1 MGIRDKDP
9 IRMKTDVLII
19 GGGLAGTNAAMGAA
33 EAGASV
39 VVMDKGKIE
48 RSGDVGGGVDHFMA
62 YLETGPDWDTRDAF
76 LGYVE
81 KVGRGTNHISNI
93 ESLVC
98 DELPAA
104 IERMA
109 RIGNPL
115 TQPDGTYYRTASMG
129 QPGPYWIN
137 FNGKLLKPR
146 LAKAVRRLGCK
157 VLSRV
162 MTVDLLLDDGH
173 VAGAVGFHVHT
184 GRFFV
189 IESKATVIA
198 TGNTNRIFENP
209 RGNPFNTWLCPYNT
223 GDGQVMALRA
233 GAALANMEYMRLTM
247 MPKGFAA
254 PGFNAL
260 TGMGGR
266 FMNSLGEY
274 YMEKA
279 HPLGNR
285 APRYACVLH
294 SQEEI
299 RAGRGPIFIDCRG
312 LSDKDLDHLETTLG
326 YDKDTL
332 PDYLAQRGEDLRKHP
347 VEIMVSEGMQGGPSE
362 CNGSGIK
369 IDGNA
374 AATVPGLFAAGDSA
388 DHNRCVHGAVTGGY
402 RAGKSAARRA
412 KALNRAPEEAIGIT
426 RERMERFMA
435 PLHRGSG
442 YPYQQIE
449 DTIRKV
455 MSEHV
460 GMARTDLGLRTGLLK
475 LARIEPHLDDIKV
488 NDLHELMRARET
500 RSILTVG
507 KLMASAALFRT
518 ESRNKPYHYRLDYPE
533 TDDANWSG
541 LVVVRQQGDGFDC
554 ALERV
559 AYRSPQEA

>member
-1 MGIRDKDP
+1 MDKLDTKP
-9 IRMKTDVLII
+9 IRVTTDVLIV
-19 GGGLAGTNAAMGAA
+19 GGGLAGLNAAMGAA

-39 VVMDKGKIE
+39 AVIDKGMIE

-98 DELPAA
+98 DELPDA

-115 TQPDGTYYRTASMG
+115 TQSDGTFYRTKSMG

-137 FNGKLLKPR
+137 FNGKMLKPR
-146 LAKAVRRLGCK
+146 LARAVRKLGCK
-157 VLSRV
+157 VYSRY
-162 MTVDLLLDDGH
+162 MTLDLLVDSGH
-173 VAGAVGFHVHT
+173 AAGAIAFNIHT
-184 GRFFV
+184 GKFLV
-189 IESKATVIA
+189 VEAKATVVA

-233 GAALANMEYMRLTM
+233 GAALTNMEYMRLTM
-247 MPKGFAA
+247 LPKGFAA

-274 YMEKA
+274 YMEKT

-285 APRYACVLH
+285 APRYACVLN
-294 SQEEI
+294 SLEEI
-299 RAGRGPIFIDCRG
+299 RAGRGPIFIDCRH
-312 LSDKDLDHLETTLG
+312 LNDKDLAHLNATLG

-332 PDYLAQRGEDLRKHP
+332 PDYLAQRGEDLRKQP
-347 VEIMVSEGMQGGPSE
+347 IEIMVSEGMQAGPTE

-369 IDGNA
+369 IDGDA
-374 AATVPGLFAAGDSA
+374 AATLPGLYASGDAA

-402 RAGKSAARRA
+402 RAGKSAARHA
-412 KALNRAPEEAIGIT
+412 KVLGSTPRESIVLT

-435 PLHRGSG
+435 PLFRGSG
-442 YPYQQIE
+442 YPYRQLE
-449 DTIRKV
+449 DTIRKI

-460 GMARTDLGLRTGLLK
+460 GASRTDLGLRSGLRK
-475 LARIEPHLDDIKV
+475 LERLEPHLDEMKV
-488 NDLHELMRARET
+488 VDLHDLMRSHET
-500 RSILTVG
+500 RSILNVG
-507 KLMASAALFRT
+507 KTMASAALFRT

-533 TDDANWSG
+533 TDDAKWCG
-541 LVVVRQQGDGFDC
+541 LVVLRAKHGKWDSGLEC
-554 ALERV
+554 AFERV
-559 AYRSPQEA
+559 N

>member
-1 MGIRDKDP
+1 MGKNDQEP
-9 IRMKTDVLII
+9 IRLKTDVLVI

-39 VVMDKGKIE
+39 VVLDKGKVQ
-48 RSGDVGGGVDHFMA
+48 RSGDIGGGVDHFMA
-62 YLETGPDWDTRDAF
+62 YLSTGPEWDTRDAF

-81 KVGRGTNHISNI
+81 KVGRGTNHLSHI
-93 ESLVC
+93 ESLFC
-98 DELPAA
+98 DELPDA

-115 TQPDGTYYRTASMG
+115 TQPDGSFYRTKSMG

-146 LAKAVRRLGCK
+146 LARAVSKLGCK

-162 MTVDLLLDDGH
+162 MTVDLLLDSGH
-173 VAGAVGFHVHT
+173 VAGAVGFHVHS
-184 GRFFV
+184 GRFYV
-189 IESKATVIA
+189 IEANATVIA
-198 TGNTNRIFENP
+198 TGNTNRIYENP

-223 GDGQVMALRA
+223 GDGQVMAFTA
-233 GAALANMEYMRLTM
+233 GAALTNMEYMRLTM
-247 MPKGFAA
+247 LPKGFAA

-274 YMEKA
+274 YMEKN

-285 APRYACVLH
+285 APRYACVMNSL
-294 SQEEI
+294 EEM

-312 LSDKDLDHLETTLG
+312 LTDKELDHLETTLG

-332 PDYLAQRGEDLRKHP
+332 PDYLAQRGEDLRKQP
-347 VEIMVSEGMQGGPSE
+347 VEIMVSEGMQAGPTE

-374 AATVPGLFAAGDSA
+374 ASTLPGLFAAGDAA

-402 RAGKSAARRA
+402 RAGKSAARHA
-412 KALNRAPEEAIGIT
+412 KSLVGTPREPATIT
-426 RERMERFMA
+426 RGRMEQFMA
-435 PLHRGSG
+435 PLHRESG
-442 YPYQQIE
+442 TPYWQIE
-449 DTIRKV
+449 GTIRKI

-460 GMARTDLGLRTGLLK
+460 GMARTDLGLRTGLQK
-475 LARIEPHLDDIKV
+475 LERLESHLDDMKV
-488 NDLHELMRARET
+488 SNLHELMRSRET

-507 KLMASAALFRT
+507 KMMATAALFRT
-518 ESRNKPYHYRLDYPE
+518 ESRNRPYHYRLDFPE
-533 TDDANWSG
+533 TDDTNWSG
-541 LVVVRQQGDGFDC
+541 LVVVQKRGTGFEC
-554 ALERV
+554 SLEHIV
-559 AYRSPQEA
+559 YSSH

>member
-1 MGIRDKDP
+1 MAKKDQEP
-9 IRMKTDVLII
+9 IRLKTDVLVI

-39 VVMDKGKIE
+39 VVMDKGKIQ
-48 RSGDVGGGVDHFMA
+48 RSGDIGGGVDHFMA
-62 YLETGPDWDTRDAF
+62 YLSTGPEWDTRDAF

-81 KVGRGTNHISNI
+81 KVGRGTNHISHI
-93 ESLVC
+93 ESLFC
-98 DELPAA
+98 DELPDA

-115 TQPDGTYYRTASMG
+115 TQPDGTFYRTRSMG

-146 LAKAVRRLGCK
+146 LARAVSKLGCK

-162 MTVDLLLDDGH
+162 MTVDLLLDSGH
-173 VAGAVGFHVHT
+173 VAGAVGFHVHS
-184 GRFFV
+184 GRFYV
-189 IESKATVIA
+189 IEANATVIA
-198 TGNTNRIFENP
+198 TGNTNRIYENP

-223 GDGQVMALRA
+223 GDGQVMALTA
-233 GAALANMEYMRLTM
+233 GAALTNMEYMRLTM
-247 MPKGFAA
+247 LPKGFAA

-274 YMEKA
+274 YMEKN

-285 APRYACVLH
+285 APRYSCVMNSL
-294 SQEEI
+294 EEV

-312 LSDKDLDHLETTLG
+312 LTDKDLDHLETTLG

-332 PDYLAQRGEDLRKHP
+332 PDYLAQRGEDLRKQP
-347 VEIMVSEGMQGGPSE
+347 VEIMVSEGMQAGPTE

-374 AATVPGLFAAGDSA
+374 ASTLPGLFAAGDAA

-402 RAGKSAARRA
+402 RAGKSAARYA
-412 KALNRAPEEAIGIT
+412 KSLIGTPREPKTIT
-426 RERMERFMA
+426 RERMDQFMA
-435 PLHRGSG
+435 PLHRESG
-442 YPYQQIE
+442 YPYWQIE
-449 DTIRKV
+449 DTIRKI

-460 GMARTDLGLRTGLLK
+460 GMARTDLGLRTGLQK
-475 LARIEPHLDDIKV
+475 LERLESHLDEMKV
-488 NDLHELMRARET
+488 SDLHELMRSRET

-507 KLMASAALFRT
+507 KMMASAARFRT
-518 ESRNKPYHYRLDYPE
+518 ESRNRPYHYRLDFPD
-533 TDDANWSG
+533 TDDTNWSG
-541 LVVVRQQGDGFDC
+541 LTVVRKKGNGFEC
-554 ALERV
+554 SFEPIV
-559 AYRSPQEA
+559 YSPN